1 MDVPTVAVTGAAGLI
16 AQRLLPR
23 LAADWQVVGLDV
35 REPGRRLRGVDV
47 RLVDI
52 SRSDLV
58 PVLAGADV
66 LVHLAS
72 VVDPLPDEAL
82 MARVNVE
89 GARRVLDAAAKVG
102 VRKVVRVSGA
112 AVYGAWATNPVPLTE
127 DSPLRPNPGF
137 SPAIQAAE
145 AERLLGEWR
154 EAHPEAVVTTLRTA
168 PVLGPGAERLPS
180 RLLLGRPTL
189 RVQGATPPVQAVHV
203 DDLVAALELV
213 IREDHPGIFNV
224 ASDGWLSHE
233 DLRAL
238 LPRAFVPAY
247 PPATLTRVLRAT
259 WSTGLGEIPP
269 GVVPYLE
276 HPWVIANDRLRALG
290 WQPEHTNEQSI
301 LDGVASLPAPR
312 RRTRAV
318 AFAAGAAAGAGVTV
332 YVTGRQVR
340 RQVQQGRIRKSRA
353 R

>member
-89 GARRVLDAAAKVG
+89 GARRVLAAAAKVG

-145 AERLLGEWR
+145 AERLLCLLY
-154 EAHPEAVVTTLRTA
+154 TS
-168 PVLGPGAERLPS
+168 PS
-180 RLLLGRPTL
+180 
-189 RVQGATPPVQAVHV
+189 
-203 DDLVAALELV
+203 
-213 IREDHPGIFNV
+213 
-224 ASDGWLSHE
+224 
-233 DLRAL
+233 
-238 LPRAFVPAY
+238 PRD
-247 PPATLTRVLRAT
+247 
-259 WSTGLGEIPP
+259 S
-269 GVVPYLE
+269 
-276 HPWVIANDRLRALG
+276 
-290 WQPEHTNEQSI
+290 
-301 LDGVASLPAPR
+301 
-312 RRTRAV
+312 
-318 AFAAGAAAGAGVTV
+318 
-332 YVTGRQVR
+332 
-340 RQVQQGRIRKSRA
+340 
-353 R
+353 